1 MEYIPRIAD
10 SELDLRLGATGAVL
24 IEGPRASGKTEMA
37 KQRSASRIYFDRERA
52 VRQMV
57 EIDPAIVLQG
67 DVPRLIDE
75 WQLAPEIWNH
85 VRRAV
90 DERAEP
96 GQFILT
102 GSAVPPDAVT
112 RHTGAGRITRLRL
125 RPMSLFESGH
135 STGQASLT
143 EMMAGRPAPACASPL
158 PAPELAELICRGGWP
173 ALQRRA
179 IEHAMIANQGYIE
192 ELRRTDIRRVDGVG
206 RRPALV
212 ERLLRSLARNVAT
225 SASVATL
232 SRDAQGPDNALGE
245 RTAVDYLEALE
256 RLMVREDQ
264 PPWAPHIRSRSRL
277 RSRPKRHFVDPS
289 LAAASLRAGPEAVR
303 RDPEWFGLLFESLAV
318 RDLRIYA
325 QSAGGR
331 VLHYRDS
338 TGLEVDAV
346 IESGIGP
353 WGAFEIKLS
362 PSRVDE
368 AARSLRRFADRVDTD
383 RMGQPAVLGVIV
395 GGGYG
400 YARPDGVMVVPI
412 GALGP

>member
-1 MEYIPRIAD
+1 MSYLPRIAD

-24 IEGPRASGKTEMA
+24 IEGPRASGKTAMA
-37 KQRSASRIYFDRERA
+37 TQRAASHVYFDRERG

-57 EIDPAIVLQG
+57 EVDPAMVLRG
-67 DVPRLIDE
+67 PPPRLIDE
-75 WQLAPEIWNH
+75 WQIVPEVWNH

-102 GSAVPPDAVT
+102 GSAVPPDDVT

-125 RPMSLFESGH
+125 RPMSLFESGQ
-135 STGQASLT
+135 SSGEASLADLL
-143 EMMAGRPAPACASPL
+143 AGRSAPTCASPL
-158 PAPELAELICRGGWP
+158 SAPDLAELICRGGWP
-173 ALQRRA
+173 ALQGRSA
-179 IEHAMIANQGYIE
+179 EHAMIANQGYVD

-212 ERLLRSLARNVAT
+212 ERVLRSLARNVAT
-225 SASVATL
+225 CASIATVA
-232 SRDAQGPDNALGE
+232 RDARGPDNGIAE
-245 RTAVDYLEALE
+245 RTVVDYLEALK

-264 PPWAPHIRSRSRL
+264 PPWAPHLRSRSRL
-277 RSRPKRHFVDPS
+277 RAKPKRHFVDPS
-289 LAAASLRAGPEAVR
+289 LAAASLRAGPGAIR

-318 RDLRIYA
+318 RDLRVYA

-331 VLHYRDS
+331 VLHYRDGA
-338 TGLEVDAV
+338 GLEVDAV

-362 PSRVDE
+362 SARADE
-368 AARSLRRFADRVDTD
+368 AAKSLLKFADRVDTA
-383 RMGQPAVLGVIV
+383 RMGEPAVLGVIV
-395 GGGYG
+395 GDGYG
-400 YARPDGVMVVPI
+400 YARPDGVMVVPL
-412 GALGP
+412 ATLGP